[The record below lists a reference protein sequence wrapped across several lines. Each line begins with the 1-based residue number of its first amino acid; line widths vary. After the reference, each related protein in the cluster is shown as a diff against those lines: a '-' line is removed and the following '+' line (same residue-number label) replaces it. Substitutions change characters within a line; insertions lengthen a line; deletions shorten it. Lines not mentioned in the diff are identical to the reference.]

1 MRGFTKE
8 AERPNSNPDP
18 DPNPDP
24 NPNPNPNPNPD
35 PDPNRNPNQVKVAE
49 KFTNALAAKLGKL
62 PPEAEQ
68 KALCVLPAWAAKF
81 RGATAG
87 PPPVPKG
94 LAPPAVPLG
103 VPPIPKAPPALPGG
117 GAAAAAPKEPV
128 NALFAAIEAR
138 KAVQEARMA
147 AIASGELTVEDPR
160 EKRLREQ
167 AAQEKAEKAAAK
179 AAKKAAKDAAK
190 AAAAK

>member
-1 MRGFTKE
+1 M
-8 AERPNSNPDP
+8 
-18 DPNPDP
+18 
-24 NPNPNPNPNPD
+24 
-35 PDPNRNPNQVKVAE
+35 AE

-103 VPPIPKAPPALPGG
+103 VPPIPKGAPLPPPIPKAPPALSGG

>member
-1 MRGFTKE
+1 M
-8 AERPNSNPDP
+8 A
-18 DPNPDP
+18 
-24 NPNPNPNPNPD
+24 
-35 PDPNRNPNQVKVAE
+35 
-49 KFTNALAAKLGKL
+49 
-62 PPEAEQ
+62 
-68 KALCVLPAWAAKF
+68 
-81 RGATAG
+81 
-87 PPPVPKG
+87 PPPPPPKG
-94 LAPPAVPLG
+94 LAPP
-103 VPPIPKAPPALPGG
+103 PPPPVGLKPPPAA
-117 GAAAAAPKEPV
+117 GAAAPAASGEPV